1 MADRR
6 SAVNEQEGY
15 GCRMVMAV
23 TQSNNSSTPDDG
35 STGGLNWQ
43 SFGVTH
49 VGKVRKHNEDS
60 FLERPDLGLWVVAD
74 GMGGHSAGDVASQMI
89 VENLD
94 QLRENASL
102 PTFVDEVENKL
113 LEVNQQLL
121 EKSTQGEK
129 RLTIGSTVAA
139 LIAYRDL
146 GVFIWAGDSRLYR
159 RRDDRLQQLSTDHS
173 QVELYVEQG
182 LITREEAT
190 NHPHG
195 NMITRAVGASDE
207 LFLDMDMCSLQVGDR
222 FLLCSD
228 GLTKHVT
235 DLEIRDLLGEGTA
248 EEAANNLIGLTL
260 TRRAADNVTVI
271 VVDII

>member
-1 MADRR
+1 
-6 SAVNEQEGY
+6 
-15 GCRMVMAV
+15 MAV
-23 TQSNNSSTPDDG
+23 TDSNQNHAADDG
-35 STGGLNWQ
+35 SAGGLSWQ
-43 SFGVTH
+43 SSGITH
-49 VGKVRKHNEDS
+49 AGKVRKHNEDS
-60 FLERPDLGLWVVAD
+60 FLERPDIGLWAVAD
-74 GMGGHSAGDVASQMI
+74 GMGGHTAGDVASQMI
-89 VENLD
+89 VD
-94 QLRENASL
+94 SL
-102 PTFVDEVENKL
+102 KQVQDRGTLPQFVNEVEDKL
-113 LEVNQQLL
+113 LEVNQQLIH
-121 EKSTQGEK
+121 KSTQGDK

-139 LIAYRDL
+139 LLVYRDL
-146 GVFIWAGDSRLYR
+146 GVFIWAGDSRVYR

-195 NMITRAVGASDE
+195 NMITRAVGAADE
-207 LFLDMDMCSLQVGDR
+207 LYLDMDMCSLQAGDR

-235 DLEIRDLLGEGTA
+235 DLEIRDLLAEGST
-248 EEAANNLIGLTL
+248 EEAANNLIELTL